1 MTGPS
6 LTRRVVMTGPSLT
19 RRVVMIDPS
28 LTRRVVMTDPSLT
41 RRVVMIGPSLTR
53 RVVMTDP
60 SLTRRVVITSGR
72 EVNDVLMKTH
82 TSDFTKTRI
91 MKTFSFIAV
100 CMFVS
105 CLAVPSFAQDSTALS
120 EKAVR
125 KKANV
130 GQVSEARK
138 QELLSFVNEHHP
150 ELKDLLAE
158 LENGKKARPY
168 RRAMGALDRSVKK
181 IESTKQRN
189 PKRYEMALRQ
199 WKLESRIKVAAAQV
213 KLNDSEE
220 NRSELETLVAKL
232 VDFHVERMKSE
243 RDQIKKRLGLI
254 EKRIADI
261 EANRA
266 EAIEKRIKSATRT
279 RKKEKKKD

>member
-1 MTGPS
+1 
-6 LTRRVVMTGPSLT
+6 
-19 RRVVMIDPS
+19 
-28 LTRRVVMTDPSLT
+28 
-41 RRVVMIGPSLTR
+41 
-53 RVVMTDP
+53 
-60 SLTRRVVITSGR
+60 
-72 EVNDVLMKTH
+72 
-82 TSDFTKTRI
+82 
-91 MKTFSFIAV
+91 
-100 CMFVS
+100 
-105 CLAVPSFAQDSTALS
+105 
-120 EKAVR
+120 
-125 KKANV
+125 
-130 GQVSEARK
+130 
-138 QELLSFVNEHHP
+138 
-150 ELKDLLAE
+150 
-158 LENGKKARPY
+158 
-168 RRAMGALDRSVKK
+168 MGALDRSVKK

-254 EKRIADI
+254 EKRIADT